1 MARKSKQEEISF
13 AFFDYIRAF
22 LKNDHKRVYKEFDLV
37 TRKFLNFNNPAENA
51 KAFLRLPQFE
61 ALETYVFLK
70 EFCKNQKLYEI
81 FEEWYEKKGH
91 FEGRSVAGIRT
102 IDNQT
107 ELFDATEVGNETTKA
122 VFQKVFN
129 EIKANQQ
136 AYPNYIFAL
145 TMGLGKTVLMAT
157 CIFYEF
163 ILAKKFPKSDL
174 YCHNVLVFAP
184 DITVLQSLREIQTFD
199 KSKVVP
205 PEYIERLDTNIK
217 FHYLNDAGGSLN
229 ILDGSDYNIII
240 SNTQKIILKKKHK
253 PQSALQQVFEG
264 FETSKYKALS
274 LSSRLVHIGEEA
286 ELDSDEAVEN
296 EMDLQTNQRFLK
308 LLRLRNLG
316 IYVDEA
322 HHVFGTRLA
331 EDLTSTSKTT
341 SLRVTINEIAA
352 QLEKA
357 GSKLIA
363 CYNYT
368 GTPYVKNRLLPEVV
382 YSYGLK
388 SAIDNKYLKRA
399 EVQSFSNI
407 RQDTLAFVRA
417 AINDFW
423 HRHEGKRYENMLPKL
438 AFFASTI
445 EELQKEIRPAVEQ
458 VLIEKGIDVNK
469 ILVNVGD
476 ATITSNDELREFLNL
491 DTPAS
496 EKQFILL
503 VNKGK
508 EGWNCRSLFG
518 VALHREPKST
528 VFVLQATMRCLRQ
541 ITDIQQTGLV
551 YLSDECYNI
560 LNNELQENFRM
571 TVEQFIDTKEPNLV
585 EVRIVPPPVTIKFS
599 RPRKMFSCREKQLK
613 DKVEFEVDKINME
626 EYSIT
631 RTIRSID
638 NIEEKG
644 TRSDVSAIRTNRIFS
659 AYELVAET
667 ARYINVSPLKVK
679 KIFEESVDGM
689 QALLDKVNAANE
701 ILYSHIIPKLF
712 AELFEIEEY
721 IKNEEMTVELV
732 KDPSFFGKDHYTV
745 SYKEGLLSSRSDK
758 RFAPF
763 LDKTFNLDHYC
774 FDSKPEQALF
784 WSLLHNHKIKK
795 VWFTGMLTHGQ
806 TDFYINYIDPESGG
820 VRSYYPD
827 FLTLDEDGKYT
838 IIEVKGENKLDDEV
852 VLAKKLYAKQFAAAS
867 GMDYLI
873 IPGKQAVENAQ
884 IDSSLEQKIK
894 FIKNKYQGNVTVN
907 IYADEAII
915 YDSSNHFI
923 VDKI

>member
-70 EFCKNQKLYEI
+70 EYCKNQKLYEI

-91 FEGRSVAGIRT
+91 FEGRSVTGVSATGE
-102 IDNQT
+102 QS
-107 ELFDATEVGNETTKA
+107 LFDVTEIGAETTKE
-122 VFQKVFN
+122 VFLKVFN

-274 LSSRLVHIGEEA
+274 LSSRLSQIAAEA
-286 ELDSDEAVEN
+286 GLESDEAVEN

-407 RQDTLAFVRA
+407 RKDTLAFVRA
-417 AINDFW
+417 AIKDFW
-423 HRHEGKRYENMLPKL
+423 LRHNGKRYEGMLPKL

-458 VLIEKGIDVNK
+458 VLIENSIDVNK

-476 ATITSNDELREFLNL
+476 STITSNDELREFLNL

-571 TVEQFIDTKEPNLV
+571 TVEQFINTKAPNTV

-599 RPRKMFSCREKQLK
+599 RPRKMFNCREKQLK
-613 DKVEFEVDKINME
+613 DRVDFDIVNISME
-626 EYSIT
+626 QFQIRQT
-631 RTIRSID
+631 TRSID
-638 NIEEKG
+638 TIEEKG
-644 TRSDVSAIRTNRIFS
+644 VQKDVSELRTNRTFS

-667 ARYINVSPLKVK
+667 ARYINVSPLRVK
-679 KIFEESVDGM
+679 KIYEDSKDGM
-689 QALLDKVNAANE
+689 QALLDKVNTANE

-712 AELFEIEEY
+712 GELFEIEEY
-721 IKNEEMTVELV
+721 IKNEELTVELV
-732 KDPSFFGKDHYTV
+732 KDPSELGKDHYTV
-745 SYKEGLLSSRSDK
+745 SYKDGLLSSRSDE
-758 RFAPF
+758 RFIPY
-763 LDKTFNLDHYC
+763 LEKTFNVDNYC

-784 WSLLHNHKIKK
+784 WTLLHDRKLTK

-827 FLTLDEDGKYT
+827 FLTLDEDGNYT
-838 IIEVKGENKLDDEV
+838 IIEVKGDNKIDDEV
-852 VLAKKLYAKQFAAAS
+852 VLAKKAYAEQLAHAS
-867 GMDYLI
+867 NMKYVI
-873 IPGKQAVENAQ
+873 IPGTKC
-884 IDSSLEQKIK
+884 LEGVGI
-894 FIKNKYQGNVTVN
+894 
-907 IYADEAII
+907 
-915 YDSSNHFI
+915 H
-923 VDKI
+923 